1 MLKIFKFTFF
11 DLMRSRWS
19 IIYFLFY
26 LLCATGLL
34 YFSNDLSKAI
44 ISLMNI
50 IIVLSPLVS
59 IMFGVIYYYSSRE
72 FVELLLAQPIR
83 RTSIFTGQ
91 YLGLALSLSLSLLLG
106 LGLPFLLYGI
116 FVSAQIWNFFTLVL
130 IGIMLTFIFTALAF
144 WIALKNENRV
154 RGFGLALLVWLFMG
168 IIYDGILLLLLLA
181 FEDYPIEKF
190 AIAFTVLNPVD
201 LSRIL
206 MMLKLDISALLGYTG
221 AVFNKFF
228 GTSLGMLTAFFF
240 CLLWMLIPLWAVKRT
255 AERRDF

>member
-1 MLKIFKFTFF
+1 MFKIFKFTFF

-34 YFSNDLSKAI
+34 YFSNDLSKGI

-83 RTSIFTGQ
+83 RTSIFGGQ

-116 FVSAQIWNFFTLVL
+116 FVSAQIWNFFTLL
-130 IGIMLTFIFTALAF
+130 LTGLLLTFIFTAIAF
-144 WIALKNENRV
+144 WISLKNENRV
-154 RGFGLALLVWLFMG
+154 KGFGLALLVWLFMAVL
-168 IIYDGILLLLLLA
+168 YDGVFLLLLLA
-181 FEDYPIEKF
+181 FEDYPVDKF
-190 AIAFTVLNPVD
+190 AIAFTLFNPID

-228 GTSLGMLTAFFF
+228 GTSLGIALA
-240 CLLWMLIPLWAVKRT
+240 LLCSLVWILIPLWGAGRT
-255 AERRDF
+255 ANRKDF